1 MPHEGYTHPIAPD
14 GASYAPSNIPLAMTS
29 IGAGMMAGTLA
40 AVDALGGVPAAAPGL
55 LLGGGLQIPAFMT
68 PAVLTGP
75 SIDMAIFVF
84 AFLSVGLASLNL
96 AYGFWL
102 KRRELAA
109 YATEQAHLEEHAHA
123 EEKARKEEQARLVR
137 RILLLEE
144 QARKREKTEGHDR
157 DHDQE
162 HHHNHEHDTRT
173 GIGPVAVRT

>member
-1 MPHEGYTHPIAPD
+1 MDKGYSHPIDPD
-14 GASYAPSNIPLAMTS
+14 GASYAPSNIPLAMAS

-40 AVDALGGVPAAAPGL
+40 GVDALGGLPVPPPGL
-55 LLGGGLQIPAFMT
+55 LLGESLGIPAFMT
-68 PAVLTGP
+68 PALLTGP
-75 SIDMAIFVF
+75 SIDLAVFVF
-84 AFLSVGLASLNL
+84 AFLSIGLASLNL

-123 EEKARKEEQARLVR
+123 EEKARKEEQARLVE

-144 QARKREKTEGHDR
+144 QARKREKTEGH